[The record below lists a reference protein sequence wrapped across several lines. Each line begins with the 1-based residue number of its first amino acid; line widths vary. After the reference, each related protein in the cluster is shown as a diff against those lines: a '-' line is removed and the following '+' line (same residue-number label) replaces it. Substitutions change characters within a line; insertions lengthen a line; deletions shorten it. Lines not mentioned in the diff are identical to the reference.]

1 MKACGDDFSGVPFE
15 STYFE
20 MRCYK
25 KGTLHMHFKDKE
37 LWELFNLTGRARQE
51 LAPGR
56 CEGTG
61 AGGSHPEQADRPVR
75 PPAFRL
81 TEGPAETRDFFMYFI
96 EKTGFFSLQPKVLWY

>member
-1 MKACGDDFSGVPFE
+1 MGAVQPD
-15 STYFE
+15 
-20 MRCYK
+20 R
-25 KGTLHMHFKDKE
+25 
-37 LWELFNLTGRARQE
+37 RARQE

-96 EKTGFFSLQPKVLWY
+96 EKNRLFLFTTEGAMVLIIHAISTN